1 MCSIPFGFGGIIP
14 SISEFLLLV
23 TANEEEEEE
32 EEDEEEAQ
40 GASCQAA
47 TSTRCNRYYFLRSN
61 KI

>member
-1 MCSIPFGFGGIIP
+1 VCSIPFGFGGIIP

-32 EEDEEEAQ
+32 DEEEAQ

-47 TSTRCNRYYFLRSN
+47 KHKVQQILFF
-61 KI
+61 KK

>member
-32 EEDEEEAQ
+32 EDEEEAQ

-47 TSTRCNRYYFLRSN
+47 KHKVQQILFF
-61 KI
+61 KK

>member
-1 MCSIPFGFGGIIP
+1 VCSIPFGFGGIIP

-32 EEDEEEAQ
+32 EDEEEAQ

-47 TSTRCNRYYFLRSN
+47 KHKVQQILFF
-61 KI
+61 KK

>member
-32 EEDEEEAQ
+32 DEEEAQ

-47 TSTRCNRYYFLRSN
+47 KHKVQQILFF
-61 KI
+61 KK